1 MEMGFDL
8 DQTWRDEQRV
18 HRSAG
23 LQECRRH
30 NVAGL
35 HISDSLAVMQRVVNR
50 HYQQGVDMYL
60 GYMNVFGAM
69 GVQFADAGCTESNTA
84 SLAASELHLIGNKQ
98 TVIDAFATL
107 KEPGGDG

>member
-1 MEMGFDL
+1 
-8 DQTWRDEQRV
+8 
-18 HRSAG
+18 
-23 LQECRRH
+23 
-30 NVAGL
+30 
-35 HISDSLAVMQRVVNR
+35 
-50 HYQQGVDMYL
+50 
-60 GYMNVFGAM
+60 MNVFGAM